1 MKRLTYPMYD
11 DLLPSTVG
19 ELLQAQELSL
29 EEVKRSA
36 AAIFDGQN
44 KLPVTR
50 DVAIN
55 LPPFWSLSDEVRE
68 AILNALMAGRPVRR

>member
-1 MKRLTYPMYD
+1 MKCATYPMYD
-11 DLLPSTVG
+11 NSLPPTVGDLLQTE
-19 ELLQAQELSL
+19 ELTL

-55 LPPFWSLSDEVRE
+55 LPPFSSLSNEVRE
-68 AILNALMAGRPVRR
+68 AILNALMAGQPVRR